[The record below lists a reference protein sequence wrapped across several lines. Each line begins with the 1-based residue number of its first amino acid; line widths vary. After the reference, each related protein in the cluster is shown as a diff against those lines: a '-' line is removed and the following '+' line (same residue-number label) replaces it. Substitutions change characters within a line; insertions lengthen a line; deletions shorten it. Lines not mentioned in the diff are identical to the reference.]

1 MDTFF
6 PKEGDLNKKWY
17 VADADDAV
25 LGRLSARIAAVL
37 RGKHKAIYTPHTDTG
52 DFVIVINAEKVKL
65 TGNKLEQKTYARYS
79 GYPGGLRVVNAR
91 TLLTSSKP
99 EEVIKLSVKGMLPKN
114 ALGRKMLRKLKV
126 YKGSEHPHKAQM
138 PETLD
143 IKEVRGA

>member
-6 PKEGDLNKKWY
+6 PREGDLNKKWY

-65 TGNKLEQKTYARYS
+65 TGNKLDQKSYARYS

-91 TLLTSSKP
+91 TLLMSKP

-114 ALGRKMLRKLKV
+114 ALGRKN
-126 YKGSEHPHKAQM
+126 AQ
-138 PETLD
+138 ETEGLQR
-143 IKEVRGA
+143 EPTSS